1 MMLLK
6 TLLFLSLSLAFS
18 FAYAEGRDVHSTE
31 PHKVKTLE
39 TGTASLQLRLEM
51 IERAEKSIEVEFFI
65 FDASDAPRMI
75 VEALVKKKQQNP
87 AVRIRVLIDYFSLSK
102 NLDQYYTTAMMKK
115 GIEVKYY
122 NPAFLLNIGAVVHR
136 NHRKHIVVD
145 GNEVIDGGRNMAD
158 EYFDLKEKHN
168 YLDRDIWVQGPVA
181 AAVVESFNDFWDSR
195 RVKDPKSPKRPPET
209 TTVGPRNARVP
220 NTQAIRKHEEKL
232 RKAEKFAS
240 VFNPNDEDDK
250 RLLKMREDLKII
262 GGRLLSAE
270 PTFSVNSVRFIGDG
284 PDWKQANHSISGKT
298 YYQVMD
304 EAEQSLV
311 IETPYFYLQHNEDIF
326 FKRLKEKGVD
336 IDLLLNS
343 RRSSN
348 EFAINYICLLEGLKF
363 SKFGFDLFL
372 FHGDWMSADTLVK
385 PHLAET
391 ALWMQH
397 SKTMLR
403 DSHLTWIGSL
413 NMDPRS
419 VQRLNAES
427 AFLVDDEAFN
437 AALRAHVNTRLQASD
452 VVVNGRLQKDDSDPA
467 KLGGGLLGKLK
478 LMKTW
483 PFYMFENQI

>member
-1 MMLLK
+1 MMMLK
-6 TLLFLSLSLAFS
+6 TLLFLSLTLVFS
-18 FAYAEGRDVHSTE
+18 HAYAEGMDAHSTE

-75 VEALVKKKQQNP
+75 VEALVKKKIQNP
-87 AVRIRVLIDYFSLSK
+87 SVRIRVLIDYFSLSK
-102 NLDQYYTTAMMKK
+102 NLNPYYTTAMIKS
-115 GIEVKYY
+115 GVEVKYY
-122 NPAFLLNIGAVVHR
+122 NPAFLLNIDAVLHR
-136 NHRKHIVVD
+136 NHRKHIIVD
-145 GNEVIDGGRNMAD
+145 GKEVIGGGRNMAD

-181 AAVVESFNDFWDSR
+181 ASVEKSFNDFWESKR
-195 RVKDPKSPKRPPET
+195 TKIPKAPKRPPET
-209 TTVGPRNARVP
+209 TTVGPRNSPVP
-220 NTQAIRKHEEKL
+220 NRQAIRKHEEKL
-232 RKAEKFAS
+232 RAAAKFAS
-240 VFNPNDEDDK
+240 VFDPNDEDDK
-250 RLLKMREDLKII
+250 RLIKMREDLKTI
-262 GGRLLSAE
+262 GGKLLADE
-270 PTFSVNSVRFIGDG
+270 PAYTVHSIRFIGDG
-284 PDWKQANHSISGKT
+284 PDWKQSNHSISGKT

-372 FHGDWMSADTLVK
+372 FQGDWMTAETLVK

-437 AALRAHVNTRLQASD
+437 AALRVHVNKRLQVSD